1 MPYNRGNKFSKSS
14 RTTPYTKDEPH
25 PQGKCYHQPSNA
37 NERNIVKMAER
48 IRNFAWKRFVQ
59 VETEEGEL
67 LMGYLTYTSMVYYF
81 RPAMMTWV
89 SMHTVSC
96 DCKMCEQVW
105 DPEPHPAIG
114 RRSPSN
120 TEHPDTYPRNPSPS
134 APPYSPATP
143 TGSMA
148 EWIEIPGE
156 PTEPT
161 QVAQTPQSPPPEEQG
176 WPRCPTP
183 DEWNEIPTTI
193 TRELEPTPC
202 RDPRPQ
208 PSIRELL
215 DTHKALWEEIAKMDP
230 NCEDICPGIPPY
242 NPKRGSY
249 KLQEAVRL
257 TRRAKQLLEEIS
269 LGHSSRG
276 GAYLE
281 WILLLAKCP
290 HGMSIYSASHVDDCA
305 ACHSTVRQLNSYHQH
320 GWIRNHIQ
328 GQDA

>member
-1 MPYNRGNKFSKSS
+1 MPYNHGNTFSKSS
-14 RTTPYTKDEPH
+14 RDTPYAQGNRT
-25 PQGKCYHQPSNA
+25 PQGRLPHNEPSNG
-37 NERNIVKMAER
+37 NERDIVKMADR
-48 IRNFAWKRFVQ
+48 IRNFSWKRFVQ

-105 DPEPHPAIG
+105 DPEPYPAIG
-114 RRSPSN
+114 HRSPSN
-120 TEHPDTYPRNPSPS
+120 TEHPDTYLRDPSPS

-143 TGSMA
+143 TESVG
-148 EWIEIPGE
+148 EWIEIQEE

-161 QVAQTPQSPPPEEQG
+161 QAPQVAQTPQSPPPEEQG

-183 DEWNEIPTTI
+183 DEWNEIPTTT

-208 PSIRELL
+208 PSIQELL

-230 NCEDICPGIPPY
+230 IRVDICPGIPPTTQSAA
-242 NPKRGSY
+242 P
-249 KLQEAVRL
+249 
-257 TRRAKQLLEEIS
+257 T
-269 LGHSSRG
+269 SSRKL
-276 GAYLE
+276 Y
-281 WILLLAKCP
+281 I
-290 HGMSIYSASHVDDCA
+290 
-305 ACHSTVRQLNSYHQH
+305 
-320 GWIRNHIQ
+320 
-328 GQDA
+328 